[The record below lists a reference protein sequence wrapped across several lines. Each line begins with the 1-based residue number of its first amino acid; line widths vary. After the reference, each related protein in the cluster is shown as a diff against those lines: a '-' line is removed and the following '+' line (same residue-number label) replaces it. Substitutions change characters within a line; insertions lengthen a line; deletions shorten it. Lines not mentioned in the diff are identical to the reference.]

1 MLVSSTSPRTILS
14 TISNR
19 FMPFESPPLASYS
32 ATLVMPSHKMFS
44 LRFLL
49 TSAISS

>member
-14 TISNR
+14 TSSNR
-19 FMPFESPPLASYS
+19 FMPFASPPFASYS
-32 ATLVMPSHKMFS
+32 ATLVMPRNRMFS